1 MNLFVNSFLIVFPQ
15 NLHYDL
21 GDCTLWEFMF
31 PSNEKPQL
39 AIPEEEDLMDDM
51 DDEVTQGQQGPISI

>member
-1 MNLFVNSFLIVFPQ
+1 M
-15 NLHYDL
+15 HYDL

-39 AIPEEEDLMDDM
+39 TIPDEDDM
-51 DDEVTQGQQGPISI
+51 LDGFDDEDVGISVSMSSLTSTRR